1 MARRRSPPAAPP
13 APPPPVPEVQ
23 ADAPPS
29 FPLPVRPD
37 LPVKAEVVLPSAP
50 VPPPAPA
57 PTPAPAPVQTA
68 TVAATPAP
76 VPPASVD
83 PNLILILLGA
93 AVALAAFGAVFALLA
108 WRRSATAAD
117 VTRAAAEFTRSSV
130 TILANESRQTDRTL
144 RDETS
149 RMREEA
155 DQRGINLRGE
165 VREQI
170 GSVGDRLSAGLQGSR
185 SAVETRMD
193 AFADSQS
200 KAAEQLRFEVGRSV
214 ASFGEGLKTDM
225 AAFQGGTREALT
237 GVEARIAALTEAN
250 EQRQNALRLAVEQ
263 RLEALRAS
271 NDQKL
276 EQMRATVEEKL
287 QGTLEKRLGESFAL
301 VSERLENVQRGLGE
315 MQTLALGVGDLKKVL
330 ANVKDRGGWAE
341 VQLGMMLEN
350 MLTRDQYDTN
360 VLIDPASAERV
371 EYAVRLP
378 GQDTGG
384 EVLLPIDA
392 KFPKEDY
399 ERLIDAT
406 QGGDPAAIRTAQNDL
421 ARVIE
426 NEAKKISTKYVR
438 PPGTTDFAVMYLPT
452 EGLFAEAL
460 RQPGLAAKLQ
470 GTHRVTIAGPS
481 TLTALLSALQMGF
494 RTLAIQKRS
503 GEVWRVLGEAKAEFE
518 KYGGVLDKLKKQL
531 DAAQKTVDDA
541 GTRTRAIGRKLRTV
555 EAIDGPAPLLELSAE
570 DDSEPE

>member
-1 MARRRSPPAAPP
+1 MARRRPAPAAV
-13 APPPPVPEVQ
+13 PPPPPQVT

-29 FPLPVRPD
+29 YALPERPVAEPLPP
-37 LPVKAEVVLPSAP
+37 ESAA
-50 VPPPAPA
+50 PPPAA
-57 PTPAPAPVQTA
+57 PSAAAPS
-68 TVAATPAP
+68 AATLAP
-76 VPPASVD
+76 PPLAAPPPLQD
-83 PNLILILLGA
+83 PLLLILVGV
-93 AVALAAFGAVFALLA
+93 AVAMTAIGALFALLA
-108 WRRSATAAD
+108 WRRSIASAE

-130 TILANESRQTDRTL
+130 TILANGMQHTERTI
-144 RDETS
+144 RDETA

-170 GSVGDRLSAGLQGSR
+170 GAVGDRLNTGLLGTR
-185 SAVETRMD
+185 GAVETRMD
-193 AFADSQS
+193 AFAALQTD
-200 KAAEQLRFEVGRSV
+200 AADKLRFEVGRSV

-225 AAFQGGTREALT
+225 AAFQGGTREALA

-250 EQRQNALRLAVEQ
+250 EQRQNALRLSVEQ
-263 RLEALRAS
+263 RLESLRAS
-271 NDQKL
+271 NDAKL

-350 MLTRDQYDTN
+350 MLTRDQFDTN
-360 VLIDPASAERV
+360 VLIDNASSERV
-371 EYAVRLP
+371 EYVVRLP
-378 GQDTGG
+378 GQDSAS
-384 EVLLPIDA
+384 EVWLPIDA

-406 QGGDPAAIRTAQNDL
+406 QGGDPLAIRTAQNDL

-426 NEAKKISTKYVR
+426 TEAKKISAKYVK
-438 PPGTTDFAVMYLPT
+438 PPRTTDFAVMYLPT

-470 GTHRVTIAGPS
+470 SVHRVTIAGPS

-555 EAIDGPAPLLELSAE
+555 ESIDGPPPPLELTADE
-570 DDSEPE
+570 ELETEPGE